1 MPAVKFFARL
11 DLEEVSEDSEIPRF
25 GMETKLRIDFAVEQC
40 GTLETRSSMTS
51 FLYNGQTKIHS

>member
-25 GMETKLRIDFAVEQC
+25 GTETSLSKFDALLFVYESAEECWVSARRC
-40 GTLETRSSMTS
+40 S
-51 FLYNGQTKIHS
+51 FLGK